1 RGLVGFTLERA
12 EVIDHGDIVADRW
25 HVLGI
30 TEEQEEKLR
39 IQRTWLIGHATHR
52 PALILQFAIG
62 GAGFAERLL
71 PDSLIDADLAFW
83 PSALPLR
90 AIVKE
95 RRAGDAPR
103 PPPPAGDRIES
114 ILRPWAQAL
123 AAPPRLDPIP
133 LP

>member
-39 IQRTWLIGHATHR
+39 IQRTWMIGHATQR
-52 PALILQFAIG
+52 PALILQFAIA
-62 GAGFAERLL
+62 GAGFGERLL

-83 PSALPLR
+83 PSAWPLR
-90 AIVKE
+90 ALIKD
-95 RRAGDAPR
+95 RRASDQPR
-103 PPPPAGDRIES
+103 PPLPAVDRIES
-114 ILRPWAQAL
+114 ILRQSPDAT
-123 AAPPRLDPIP
+123 
-133 LP
+133 